1 MKVVA
6 GEQEVLVFFGGG
18 GVEGI
23 REVREEEQRGRG
35 SMRRSAGSRRADV
48 PAHLKC
54 VSRPPPPRKTPPPLA
69 PSTPTTAV
77 RCLRAPPEEPC
88 VLLPGVAVRVAGVAG
103 RLPGLMFLD
112 ELLNLQLVV
121 MIKNVF

>member
-1 MKVVA
+1 M
-6 GEQEVLVFFGGG
+6 
-18 GVEGI
+18 
-23 REVREEEQRGRG
+23 REEEQRGRG

-54 VSRPPPPRKTPPPLA
+54 VRRKTPPPLA
-69 PSTPTTAV
+69 PNTPTTAV

-88 VLLPGVAVRVAGVAG
+88 VLLPGVGVRVAGVAG